1 MRRPLALLLAASF
14 SAAPA
19 ASAPAPR
26 GRLDKAIDRILD
38 RPALADATWGVE
50 VRSLASGKVVYAR
63 NATRNVKPASTMKIV
78 TAAAAL
84 DAFGPDETLPT
95 TVETV
100 GRQDAMGRILGD
112 VFLVGGGDPNLSG
125 RFANNRPIAPLE
137 ALADQLR
144 AAGVRRIEGR
154 LVGHEG
160 LFQGERRGDDWTW
173 GDLVWA
179 YGAEV
184 SALSFNDNAV
194 DLTVSA
200 GEREG
205 DPVVVERS
213 PASSYYRVV
222 STATTSASGT
232 PGELRVRRAAGS
244 SLIEISGTWPRIP
257 TPPWGGS
264 VALEDPARY
273 ATTVF
278 REVLEARGIAVMGE
292 VATSSAPLPAGRR
305 VLARLQSR
313 PMAELLGVINKR
325 SQNLHTEMMLRLLG
339 ARRAGAGTAEAGHA
353 VVEEFLR
360 RVGVRPD
367 NWARQDGSG
376 LSRSNLVSPREMVN
390 LLAAMHRHRHAA
402 VFRSTLPVAGVDG
415 TLGGRMKGTAA
426 AGNAAAKTG
435 SIRHVNALAGYVQ
448 TRRGETLA
456 FYVAANHHAGPSTD
470 ATGAI
475 DELVALLAS
484 SR

>member
-1 MRRPLALLLAASF
+1 MRRAAAGLLALALGLPVAS
-14 SAAPA
+14 PA
-19 ASAPAPR
+19 APR

-38 RPALADATWGVE
+38 GPVLADTTWGVE
-50 VRSLASGKVVYAR
+50 VRSLRTGRVLYAR
-63 NATRNVKPASTMKIV
+63 NALKNVKPASTLKIV
-78 TAAAAL
+78 TTAATL
-84 DAFGPDETLPT
+84 DALGPDATLAT
-95 TVETV
+95 TVETA

-125 RFANNRPIAPLE
+125 RFHQSRPLAPLE

-160 LFQGERRGDDWTW
+160 LFQGERRGEDWTW

-194 DLTVSA
+194 DLTVAA

-213 PASSYYRVV
+213 PVSSYYRVI
-222 STATTSASGT
+222 STATTTASGT
-232 PGELRVRRAAGS
+232 PGDLRVRRAAGGNV
-244 SLIEISGTWPRIP
+244 IEISGTWPRVP

-264 VALEDPARY
+264 IALEDPARY
-273 ATTVF
+273 AATVF

-292 VATSSAPLPAGRR
+292 VATSSAPLPATRR
-305 VLARLQSR
+305 ALARLESR
-313 PMAELLGVINKR
+313 PLSEILAVINKR

-339 ARRAGAGTAEAGHA
+339 ARRAGTGTAEAGHA
-353 VVEEFLR
+353 VVDEFLR

-367 NWARQDGSG
+367 TWARQDASG
-376 LSRSNLVSPREMVN
+376 LSRSDLVSPHEMVS
-390 LLAAMHRHRHAA
+390 LLAAMHRHPHAA
-402 VFRSTLPVAGVDG
+402 AFRATLPVAGVDG

-426 AGNAAAKTG
+426 ANNAAAKTG
-435 SIRHVNALAGYVQ
+435 TLRHVNALAGYVR
-448 TRRGETLA
+448 TKKGDTLA
-456 FYVAANHHAGPSTD
+456 FYVSANHHAGPSTD

-475 DELVALLAS
+475 DELVALLAES
-484 SR
+484 